1 MPAYWL
7 VDPDGPSLTV
17 LRLAGGLYVEEAVVA
32 GEEPY
37 HADFPFPVTVVPA
50 RLFEP

>member
-17 LRLAGGLYVEEAVVA
+17 LQLQGDGYVEQAAVT
-32 GEEPY
+32 GDEPY
-37 HADFPFPVTVVPA
+37 RATFPFPVTVVPA
-50 RLFEP
+50 ALMAS